1 VRDIEELLRE
11 GILFNRALSGRNGCL
26 VQRDVK
32 GPLAVIGDL
41 HGEVKSLETITEKIW
56 DMAHPVPPRG
66 INFIFLGDYVDR
78 GPNSLGVLEKVI
90 SLALET
96 PERTVLLR
104 GNHEDW
110 RMNSYYGFSSELKK
124 ECPDLPVDLLLEW
137 YESLPLVCVVSPFLM
152 VHGGP
157 PFPVPHSL
165 EELASMQYSTT
176 LGMHMLWSDP
186 DDDFYVNRGGG
197 TRSFSERE
205 CREFLD
211 LTGCSFLIRGHQYV
225 PGGGFKVNFGNCVTL
240 FSASYGNNCPR
251 SFLYANVPVEIDEIE
266 KHIHVA

>member
-1 VRDIEELLRE
+1 M
-11 GILFNRALSGRNGCL
+11 A
-26 VQRDVK
+26 
-32 GPLAVIGDL
+32 
-41 HGEVKSLETITEKIW
+41 KIMG
-56 DMAHPVPPRG
+56 MAHPVPQSR
-66 INFIFLGDYVDR
+66 INCFFLGDYVDR

-90 SLALET
+90 SLALEN

-124 ECPDLPVDLLLEW
+124 KCPDLSVDLLLEW
-137 YESLPLVCVVSPFLM
+137 YQSLPLVCVVPPFLM

-157 PFPVPHSL
+157 PFPIPHSL
-165 EELASMQYSTT
+165 KELSSLEYSTAQ
-176 LGMHMLWSDP
+176 GMHMLWSDP
-186 DDDFYVNRGGG
+186 YDDSYVDRGGG

-225 PGGGFKVNFGNCVTL
+225 PGGGFKINFGNCVTL
-240 FSASYGNNCPR
+240 FSAGYGNNWPR

-266 KHIHVA
+266 NHIYVA